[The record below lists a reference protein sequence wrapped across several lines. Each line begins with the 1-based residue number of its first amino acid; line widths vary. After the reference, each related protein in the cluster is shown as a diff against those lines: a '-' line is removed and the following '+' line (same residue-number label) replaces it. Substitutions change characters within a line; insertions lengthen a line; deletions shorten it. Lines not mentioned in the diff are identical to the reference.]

1 MTSWLLPRCFPHFKD
16 ETTEAEREKHE
27 TCTLFVKG
35 YVSMP
40 TGTNLRLSP

>member
-1 MTSWLLPRCFPHFKD
+1 MTSWLLPHCFPHFKD
-16 ETTEAEREKHE
+16 ETTEAEREKRE
-27 TCTLFVKG
+27 TFTLFVKG